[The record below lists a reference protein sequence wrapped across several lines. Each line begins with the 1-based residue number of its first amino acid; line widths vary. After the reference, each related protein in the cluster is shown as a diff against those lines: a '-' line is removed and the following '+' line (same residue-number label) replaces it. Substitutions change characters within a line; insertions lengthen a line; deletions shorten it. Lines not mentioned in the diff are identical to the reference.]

1 MSFAGFFL
9 MGVAYKLLLIYQQ
22 KQKAEVQKIFFGNF
36 YNFESNQIN
45 QYYTGM
51 LILRTLILGLS
62 LYLSVQAIYYANLA
76 NINFGIISC
85 CFIFSIVVNIT
96 CGYLFFEEK
105 IKPQVYFGIFVTLVG
120 IIWISLVKGA
130 NSV

>member
-22 KQKAEVQKIFFGNF
+22 KQKAEVEKIFFRNF
-36 YNFESNQIN
+36 YNFETNQIN

-51 LILRTLILGLS
+51 LILRTLIIGCS
-62 LYLSVQAIYYANLA
+62 LYFSVLAIYYANLA

-105 IKPQVYFGIFVTLVG
+105 IKPQVYFGIFVTLAG